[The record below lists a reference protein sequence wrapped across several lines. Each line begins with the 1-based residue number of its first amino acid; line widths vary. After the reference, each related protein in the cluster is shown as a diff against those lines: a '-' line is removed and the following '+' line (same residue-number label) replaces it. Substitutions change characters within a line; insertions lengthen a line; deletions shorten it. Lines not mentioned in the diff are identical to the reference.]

1 MATNVAAPVG
11 VARQDWAL
19 CQWMAEEK
27 GLLCIPASPFF
38 SHDRALEGASD
49 EFVRVAFCKQDET
62 IEEAALALL
71 RINNDGD
78 RSNDSPTLGEN
89 AEVGEELQV

>member
-1 MATNVAAPVG
+1 MATNIAAPGG

-38 SHDRALEGASD
+38 SQDRALEGASD

-71 RINNDGD
+71 RINDGD
-78 RSNDSPTLGEN
+78 RSDDSPASRDE
-89 AEVGEELQV
+89 AQVGEEVQV

>member
-1 MATNVAAPVG
+1 MLF
-11 VARQDWAL
+11 R
-19 CQWMAEEK
+19 
-27 GLLCIPASPFF
+27 
-38 SHDRALEGASD
+38 SD

-71 RINNDGD
+71 RINEHGDG
-78 RSNDSPTLGEN
+78 SNDSSTLREN